1 MVFFIVILKI
11 NISYAFITYIQSKLE
26 MREANTIDLS
36 LLILLAIIW
45 GSSFFNIKIATYSYD
60 PITLALVRVI
70 FASIPLFLLCK
81 FKKIKLEAFGRD
93 WNWYALIGLCNIAIP
108 FVLIAI
114 GTAKI
119 NSYLAAILMSTTP
132 LSGSILAHIFTK
144 DEKLSFKKSIGVLV
158 GFSGI
163 ILLFFDKVIINSDN
177 YIYAIITI
185 IGSTFYCIGGL
196 LTLKLRNKK
205 NENVTTSTTLWSV
218 IFLLP
223 FSLIIENPWDSSPTL
238 ISTLSLLYL
247 GVIATGFAWLIRF
260 RILTVNGLVFQTQ
273 VAYLIPIFG
282 IIFGYFLMDEIITW
296 RVLLSLAIIMS
307 GIYIFKKNNKG

>member
-1 MVFFIVILKI
+1 
-11 NISYAFITYIQSKLE
+11 
-26 MREANTIDLS
+26 MREANTFDFS

-45 GSSFFNIKIATYSYD
+45 GSSFFNIKLATYSYE

-70 FASIPLFLLCK
+70 FASIPLLILCK
-81 FKKIKLEAFGRD
+81 IKNIYIEAFTK
-93 WNWYALIGLCNIAIP
+93 NWKPYALIGLCNIAIP

-144 DEKLSFKKSIGVLV
+144 DEKLSFLKSLGVLI

-163 ILLFFDKVIINSDN
+163 ILLFFDKLIINSEN
-177 YIYAIITI
+177 YLYALITI
-185 IGSTFYCIGGL
+185 LGSTFYCIGGL

-223 FSLIIENPWDSSPTL
+223 FSLIFETPWNSNPTMSA
-238 ISTLSLLYL
+238 TLSLLYL
-247 GVIATGFAWLIRF
+247 GIVATGLAWLIRF

-282 IIFGYFLMDEIITW
+282 VLFGYFLMDEIITW
-296 RVLLSLAIIMS
+296 RVLLSLVIILV
-307 GIYIFKKNNKG
+307 GIHIFKKNNKGIKVNGNRVN

>member
-1 MVFFIVILKI
+1 
-11 NISYAFITYIQSKLE
+11 
-26 MREANTIDLS
+26 MREANSLDLS

-45 GSSFFNIKIATYSYD
+45 GSAFFNIKIATYSYE
-60 PITLALVRVI
+60 PFTLALVRVI
-70 FASIPLFLLCK
+70 FASIPLIFLCK
-81 FKKIKLEAFGRD
+81 FKKIKIEAFTV
-93 WNWYALIGLCNIAIP
+93 NWKLYALIGLCNISIP

-114 GTAKI
+114 GTSMI

-132 LSGSILAHIFTK
+132 LSGSILAHFFLK
-144 DEKLSFKKSIGVLV
+144 DEKLSVPKSLGVLT

-163 ILLFFDKVIINSDN
+163 ILLFFDKVIINSEN
-177 YIYAIITI
+177 YIYALITI
-185 IGSTFYCIGGL
+185 LGSTFYCIGGL
-196 LTLKLRNKK
+196 LTLKLKNKK

-223 FSLIIENPWDSSPTL
+223 FSIIIETPWNSNPSLT
-238 ISTLSLLYL
+238 STISLLYL
-247 GVIATGFAWLIRF
+247 GVVATGFAWLIRF

-282 IIFGYFLMDEIITW
+282 IFFGYFLMDEIITW
-296 RVLLSLAIIMS
+296 RVLLSLVIILS

>member
-1 MVFFIVILKI
+1 
-11 NISYAFITYIQSKLE
+11 
-26 MREANTIDLS
+26 MREASTKDLS
-36 LLILLAIIW
+36 LLLLLSIIW
-45 GSSFFNIKIATYSYD
+45 GSAFFNIKIATYSYE
-60 PITLALVRVI
+60 PFTLALVRVI

-81 FKKIKLEAFGRD
+81 FKKIKIEAFGKN

-132 LSGSILAHIFTK
+132 LSGSILAHFFTK
-144 DEKLSFKKSIGVLV
+144 DEKLSYMKSLGVLI

-163 ILLFFDKVIINSDN
+163 ILLFFDRVIINSEN
-177 YIYAIITI
+177 YLYALIII
-185 IGSTFYCIGGL
+185 LGSTFYCIGGL
-196 LTLKLRNKK
+196 LTLKLKNKV
-205 NENVTTSTTLWSV
+205 NENVTTSTTFWSV

-223 FSLIIENPWDSSPTL
+223 FSFIFESPWNSNPTL
-238 ISTLSLLYL
+238 DSTLSLLYL
-247 GVIATGFAWLIRF
+247 GVVATGLAWLIRF

-296 RVLLSLAIIMS
+296 KVIASLVVILI
-307 GIYIFKKNNKG
+307 GIYIFKKNNRGSRK

>member
-1 MVFFIVILKI
+1 
-11 NISYAFITYIQSKLE
+11 

-81 FKKIKLEAFGRD
+81 FKKIKLEAFGSD

-132 LSGSILAHIFTK
+132 LSGSILAHFFTK
-144 DEKLSFKKSIGVLV
+144 DEKLSFLKSLGVLI

-163 ILLFFDKVIINSDN
+163 ILLFFDKVIINIDN
-177 YIYAIITI
+177 YIYALITI
-185 IGSTFYCIGGL
+185 LGSTFYCIGGL
-196 LTLKLRNKK
+196 LTLRLKHKK

-223 FSLIIENPWDSSPTL
+223 FSLIIETPWESSPTL

-247 GVIATGFAWLIRF
+247 GIIATGFAWLIRF

-273 VAYLIPIFG
+273 VAYLIPVFG

-296 RVLLSLAIIMS
+296 RVLLSLVIILL

>member
-1 MVFFIVILKI
+1 
-11 NISYAFITYIQSKLE
+11 
-26 MREANTIDLS
+26 MREANTFDFS
-36 LLILLAIIW
+36 LLILLAVIW
-45 GSSFFNIKIATYSYD
+45 GSSFFNIKLATYSYE

-70 FASIPLFLLCK
+70 FASIPLLILCK
-81 FKKIKLEAFGRD
+81 IKNIYIEAFTK
-93 WNWYALIGLCNIAIP
+93 NWKPYALIGLCNIAIP

-144 DEKLSFKKSIGVLV
+144 DEKLSFLKSLGVLI

-163 ILLFFDKVIINSDN
+163 ILLFFDKVIINSEN
-177 YIYAIITI
+177 YLYALITI
-185 IGSTFYCIGGL
+185 LGSTFYCIGGL

-223 FSLIIENPWDSSPTL
+223 FSLIFETPWNSNPTMPA
-238 ISTLSLLYL
+238 TLSLLYL
-247 GVIATGFAWLIRF
+247 GIVATGLAWLIRF

-282 IIFGYFLMDEIITW
+282 VLFGYFLMDEIITW
-296 RVLLSLAIIMS
+296 RVLLSLVIILV
-307 GIYIFKKNNKG
+307 GIHIFKKNNKGIKVNGN

>member
-1 MVFFIVILKI
+1 
-11 NISYAFITYIQSKLE
+11 
-26 MREANTIDLS
+26 MREANTLDLS
-36 LLILLAIIW
+36 LLILLSIIW
-45 GSSFFNIKIATYSYD
+45 GSAFFNIKIATFSYD
-60 PITLALVRVI
+60 PFTLALLRVI
-70 FASIPLFLLCK
+70 FASIPLLILCK
-81 FKKIKLEAFGRD
+81 LKKIEIEAFSA
-93 WNWYALIGLCNIAIP
+93 NWKPYALIGLCNIAIP

-132 LSGSILAHIFTK
+132 LSGSILAHFFTK
-144 DEKLSFKKSIGVLV
+144 DEKLSVPKSLGVII

-163 ILLFFDKVIINSDN
+163 ILLFFDKVILNTEN
-177 YIYAIITI
+177 YIYAIVTI

-196 LTLKLRNKK
+196 LTLRLKNKK

-223 FSLIIENPWDSSPTL
+223 FSLIFETPWNSNPTFV
-238 ISTLSLLYL
+238 STLSLLYL
-247 GVIATGFAWLIRF
+247 GVVATGLAWLIRF

-282 IIFGYFLMDEIITW
+282 IIFGFFVMNEIITW
-296 RVLLSLAIIMS
+296 RVFVSLVIILL
-307 GIYIFKKNNKG
+307 GIYIFKKNNKGAIT

>member
-1 MVFFIVILKI
+1 
-11 NISYAFITYIQSKLE
+11 
-26 MREANTIDLS
+26 MREANKLDFT
-36 LLILLAIIW
+36 LLIILAIIW
-45 GSSFFNIKIATYSYD
+45 GSSFFNIKIATYSYE

-70 FASIPLFLLCK
+70 FASIPLLILCK
-81 FKKIKLEAFGRD
+81 LKKIKIEAFNKN
-93 WNWYALIGLCNIAIP
+93 WLWYALIGLLNIAIP

-114 GTAKI
+114 GTSKI

-132 LSGSILAHIFTK
+132 LSGSILAHVFTN
-144 DEKLSFKKSIGVLV
+144 DEKLSFLKSLGVLI

-163 ILLFFDKVIINSDN
+163 VLLFFDKVIINDDN
-177 YIYAIITI
+177 FLYALITI
-185 IGSTFYCIGGL
+185 LGSTFYCIGGL

-223 FSLIIENPWDSSPTL
+223 FSLILETPWNSSPSL
-238 ISTLSLLYL
+238 SSTLSLLYL
-247 GVIATGFAWLIRF
+247 GVIATGLAWLIRF

-296 RVLLSLAIIMS
+296 RVLASLVIILT
-307 GIYIFKKNNKG
+307 GIFIFKKNNKGVGN

>member
-1 MVFFIVILKI
+1 
-11 NISYAFITYIQSKLE
+11 
-26 MREANTIDLS
+26 MREANSFDLF
-36 LLILLAIIW
+36 LLILLAVIW

-70 FASIPLFLLCK
+70 FASIPLLILCK
-81 FKKIKLEAFGRD
+81 ISGIKIHAFSQN
-93 WNWYALIGLCNIAIP
+93 WSWYALIGLCNIAIP

-132 LSGSILAHIFTK
+132 LSGSILAHFFTNN
-144 DEKLSFKKSIGVLV
+144 EKLSFLKSLGVLI

-163 ILLFFDKVIINSDN
+163 VLLFFDKVIINSEN
-177 YIYAIITI
+177 YIYALITI
-185 IGSTFYCIGGL
+185 LGSTFYCIGGL
-196 LTLKLRNKK
+196 LTLKLKNKK

-223 FSLIIENPWDSSPTL
+223 FSLIIETPWESSPTL
-238 ISTLSLLYL
+238 ASTLSLLYL
-247 GVIATGFAWLIRF
+247 GVVATGFAWLIRF

-282 IIFGYFLMDEIITW
+282 ILFGYFLMDEIITW
-296 RVLLSLAIIMS
+296 RVLLSLVIILL
-307 GIYIFKKNNKG
+307 GIYIFKKNNKGLK

>member
-1 MVFFIVILKI
+1 
-11 NISYAFITYIQSKLE
+11 
-26 MREANTIDLS
+26 MRPANSIDLS
-36 LLILLAIIW
+36 LLLLLAVIW
-45 GSSFFNIKIATYSYD
+45 GSAFFNIKIATYSYE
-60 PITLALVRVI
+60 PFTLALVRVI
-70 FASIPLFLLCK
+70 FASIPLLILCK
-81 FKKIKLEAFGRD
+81 LKKIKIEAFEKD
-93 WNWYALIGLCNIAIP
+93 WKSFALIGLTNISIP

-132 LSGSILAHIFTK
+132 LSGSILAHFFIK
-144 DEKLSFKKSIGVLV
+144 DERLSFFKSLGVLI

-163 ILLFFDKVIINSDN
+163 VLLFFDKVVINQEN
-177 YIYAIITI
+177 FIYAIITI

-223 FSLIIENPWDSSPTL
+223 FSIVFETPWNLDPSLT
-238 ISTLSLLYL
+238 STLSLLYL
-247 GVIATGFAWLIRF
+247 GVIATGLAWLIRF

-282 IIFGYFLMDEIITW
+282 IFFGYFLMNEIITW
-296 RVLLSLAIIMS
+296 RVLISLAIILL
-307 GIYIFKKNNKG
+307 GIYIFKKNNTGIKINE

>member
-1 MVFFIVILKI
+1 
-11 NISYAFITYIQSKLE
+11 
-26 MREANTIDLS
+26 MREANIFDLL
-36 LLILLAIIW
+36 LLILLALIW

-70 FASIPLFLLCK
+70 FASIPLLILCNL
-81 FKKIKLEAFGRD
+81 KKIKIEAFGGN
-93 WNWYALIGLCNIAIP
+93 WIWYAIIGLCNIAIP

-114 GTAKI
+114 GTSQI

-132 LSGSILAHIFTK
+132 LSGSILAHFFTK
-144 DEKLSFKKSIGVLV
+144 DEKLSFLKSLGVLI

-163 ILLFFDKVIINSDN
+163 ILLFFDKVIINSEN
-177 YIYAIITI
+177 YIYALITI
-185 IGSTFYCIGGL
+185 LGSTFYCIGGL
-196 LTLKLRNKK
+196 LTLRLRNQK

-223 FSLIIENPWDSSPTL
+223 FSIFLETPWESSPTL
-238 ISTLSLLYL
+238 TSTLSLLYL

-273 VAYLIPIFG
+273 VAYLIPVFG
-282 IIFGYFLMDEIITW
+282 IFFGYFLMDEIITW
-296 RVLLSLAIIMS
+296 KVIISLIIILLGL
-307 GIYIFKKNNKG
+307 YIFKKNNKGLSNK

>member
-1 MVFFIVILKI
+1 
-11 NISYAFITYIQSKLE
+11 
-26 MREANTIDLS
+26 MRPANSFDLS
-36 LLILLAIIW
+36 LLLLLAVIW
-45 GSSFFNIKIATYSYD
+45 GSAFFNIKIATYSYE
-60 PITLALVRVI
+60 PITLALIRVI
-70 FASIPLFLLCK
+70 FASIPLLILCK
-81 FKKIKLEAFGRD
+81 FKKIRIEAFEKD
-93 WNWYALIGLCNIAIP
+93 WKLFALIGLTNISIP

-132 LSGSILAHIFTK
+132 LSGSILAHFFIK
-144 DEKLSFKKSIGVLV
+144 DERLSILKSLGVLI

-163 ILLFFDKVIINSDN
+163 ILLFFDKVVINQEN
-177 YIYAIITI
+177 FIYAIITI

-196 LTLKLRNKK
+196 LTLKLKNKK

-223 FSLIIENPWDSSPTL
+223 FSIVFETPWNSDPTL
-238 ISTLSLLYL
+238 ISTFSLLYL
-247 GVIATGFAWLIRF
+247 GVIATGLAWLIRF

-282 IIFGYFLMDEIITW
+282 IFFGYFLMNEIITW
-296 RVLLSLAIIMS
+296 RVLISLAIILL
-307 GIYIFKKNNKG
+307 GIYIFKKNNIGIKTNE